1 MQRRTILLLSLSLL
15 ITACGFHLK
24 GTGRHALHIEGGISL
39 IAANMPVE
47 AVQAVNE
54 AFARQVLA
62 LDSEDA
68 RYVIRLRDFEDSRFE
83 SVIGGVHGQS
93 RVTDL
98 RKGFVASIEEGDTV
112 LASQILASETNI
124 NYHSEQYLG
133 NLADDERAQHALNRD
148 NADKLLRFFQA
159 TVSQP

>member
-1 MQRRTILLLSLSLL
+1 MLRRTALLLSFSLL
-15 ITACGFHLK
+15 TACGFHLK
-24 GTGRHALHIEGGISL
+24 GTGQHALHIEGGISL
-39 IAANMPVE
+39 IAANMPTEV
-47 AVQAVNE
+47 VQAVRE
-54 AFARQVLA
+54 TFARQGMM

-93 RVTDL
+93 RVLDL
-98 RKGFVASIEEGDTV
+98 RKGFVASIEEKGQV
-112 LASQILASETNI
+112 LASQTLVSETSV

-133 NLADDERAQHALNRD
+133 NIADDERAQHALNRD

>member
-1 MQRRTILLLSLSLL
+1 MLRRTALLLSFSLL
-15 ITACGFHLK
+15 TACGFHLK
-24 GTGRHALHIEGGISL
+24 GTGQHALHIEGGISL
-39 IAANMPVE
+39 IAESMPAEV
-47 AVQAVNE
+47 VQAVRE
-54 AFARQVLA
+54 TFARQGMM

-93 RVTDL
+93 RVLDL
-98 RKGFVASIEEGDTV
+98 RKGFVASIEEKGQV
-112 LASQILASETNI
+112 LASQTLASETSV

-133 NLADDERAQHALNRD
+133 NIADDERAQHALNRD